1 MIRNIAFTFG
11 FVFLSVAMVSQSAD
25 AQNYRSGCYCQQP
38 VQVVQT
44 FATPQPVQYY
54 QMIPQQVA
62 QPVTTLY
69 GSVSPA
75 PVFYNSV
82 GVVSQPI
89 YSDFYG
95 AGVSNA
101 ISNGIPNAI
110 PIEYPVS
117 QAVPAFVNGIIETP
131 VASGVL
137 QSTYNQPVAVETVQ
151 PTTVAQST
159 TAQPTPAV
167 AQPVAAGES
176 DTATTSPVADTAKEA
191 LKVETS
197 TEAPT
202 PAKSILKK

>member
-110 PIEYPVS
+110 PIE
-117 QAVPAFVNGIIETP
+117 
-131 VASGVL
+131 
-137 QSTYNQPVAVETVQ
+137 
-151 PTTVAQST
+151 
-159 TAQPTPAV
+159 
-167 AQPVAAGES
+167 
-176 DTATTSPVADTAKEA
+176 
-191 LKVETS
+191 
-197 TEAPT
+197 
-202 PAKSILKK
+202 